1 MTAMAEESRPG
12 SDLGFAEKFPKTH
25 SAESFY
31 ALTRVNPGLE
41 QSMDWLGDVGTVRD
55 TAPAECARPG
65 MSGATVPPPRNLD
78 VSVNLA
84 DNQCMSAHTCP
95 SEAEVMAA
103 RAVLKAD
110 RLARMRERRAA
121 RRTRAAFAPKFPTAP
136 YLCAYCGTPFE
147 ARSLRRA
154 VMGRYCS
161 ASCRQLAY
169 KNRCRVAAVRQS
181 TRTSIL
187 AGMEA

>member
-1 MTAMAEESRPG
+1 MSGRG
-12 SDLGFAEKFPKTH
+12 
-25 SAESFY
+25 
-31 ALTRVNPGLE
+31 
-41 QSMDWLGDVGTVRD
+41 RD
-55 TAPAECARPG
+55 IAPAECVRPG
-65 MSGATVPPPRNLD
+65 MSGGTVPALRNLD
-78 VSVNLA
+78 VYVKVCNTR
-84 DNQCMSAHTCP
+84 CMSARIYPSPAP

-121 RRTRAAFAPKFPTAP
+121 RRSGTIAAPKFPTAP

-169 KNRCRVAAVRQS
+169 KSRCRVAATRES
-181 TRTSIL
+181 TRTAVL
-187 AGMEA
+187 ARMEA

>member
-1 MTAMAEESRPG
+1 MSG
-12 SDLGFAEKFPKTH
+12 G
-25 SAESFY
+25 
-31 ALTRVNPGLE
+31 G
-41 QSMDWLGDVGTVRD
+41 RD
-55 TAPAECARPG
+55 IAPAECVRSG
-65 MSGATVPPPRNLD
+65 ISGATVPPTRNLD

-84 DNQCMSAHTCP
+84 DNQCMSAYISP

-121 RRTRAAFAPKFPTAP
+121 SRTGPIAPPKFPTAP
-136 YLCAYCGTPFE
+136 YLCAYCGSAFE

-169 KNRCRVAAVRQS
+169 KHRCRIAADRQS
-181 TRTSIL
+181 ARAAIL
-187 AGMEA
+187 AGVGA